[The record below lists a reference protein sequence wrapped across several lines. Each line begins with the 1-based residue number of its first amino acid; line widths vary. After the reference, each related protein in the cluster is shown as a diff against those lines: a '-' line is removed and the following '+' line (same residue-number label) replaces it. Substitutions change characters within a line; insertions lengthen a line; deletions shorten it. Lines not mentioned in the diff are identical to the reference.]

1 MNKLW
6 TDEAWND
13 YMYWFGEDKKTIKKI
28 HSLIKAIDINP
39 FEGIGKPEPLKEDLS
54 GFWSR
59 HINHT
64 DRLVY
69 RIAGDT
75 LEILSCKGHYDE

>member
-1 MNKLW
+1 MKKIW
-6 TDEAWND
+6 FDKAWDD
-13 YMYWFGEDKKTIKKI
+13 YLEWHNLDKKALKKI
-28 HSLIKAIDINP
+28 HELIKDIERHP
-39 FEGIGKPEPLKEDLS
+39 FEGIGKPEPLKEDMS

-69 RIAGDT
+69 RITGNM
-75 LEILSCKGHYDE
+75 LEIASCKGHYDK

>member
-1 MNKLW
+1 MKKVW
-6 TDEAWND
+6 FDKAWDD
-13 YMYWFGEDKKTIKKI
+13 YLEWHTLDKKTLKKI
-28 HSLIKAIDINP
+28 HELVKDIERHP

-75 LEILSCKGHYDE
+75 LEILSCKGHYDK